1 MNQKVRES
9 LSALMDGESS
19 EFETRRVLKS
29 LSGDVPE
36 EADTWRRYHLMRSI
50 MQRESAIN
58 TSVDLSASIRARIE
72 QENMEAPEVEPAS
85 HRRAMPFSFMGSA
98 AIAAAVSLM
107 VMTGVQVYRANT
119 GIESVPGSGSGVG
132 FASRDTENAG
142 RNSGGAGNEGAM
154 ASLAAFRGSAEGTGG
169 GVIPIGAQTSWFM
182 APGEQDAARND
193 RQQAEVLQGYLNR
206 HVEQAGYRSN
216 AWMSDMQGLAP
227 ASGE

>member
-9 LSALMDGESS
+9 LSALMDGECS

-29 LSGDVPE
+29 LSEDAPE

-50 MQRESAIN
+50 MQRDNAIDVS
-58 TSVDLSASIRARIE
+58 TDLSASIRARLE
-72 QENMEAPEVEPAS
+72 QEHMEDAEPGQET
-85 HRRAMPFSFMGSA
+85 HRRTAPFSFMGSA

-119 GIESVPGSGSGVG
+119 GVDSVPGNGGGTSL
-132 FASRDTENAG
+132 ASRDTTIDG
-142 RNSGGAGNEGAM
+142 SGAMSGSDGAM
-154 ASLAAFRGSAEGTGG
+154 ASLAAFRGTGG
-169 GVIPIGAQTSWFM
+169 DAGSNVMPIGAQTSWFM
-182 APGEQDAARND
+182 APGEEDAARND
-193 RQQAEVLQGYLNR
+193 RQQVEVLQNYLNR

-216 AWMSDMQGLAP
+216 VWMANMQGLAP

>member
-9 LSALMDGESS
+9 LSALMDGECS

-29 LSGDVPE
+29 LSEDAGE

-50 MQRESAIN
+50 MQRDSAVDVS
-58 TSVDLSASIRARIE
+58 TDLSASIRARLE
-72 QENMEAPEVEPAS
+72 QETMEDGVEPPET
-85 HRRAMPFSFMGSA
+85 HRRTVPFSFMGSA

-119 GIESVPGSGSGVG
+119 GADSVPGGAGTSL
-132 FASRDTENAG
+132 ASRDATIN
-142 RNSGGAGNEGAM
+142 GGVVTGNEGAT
-154 ASLAAFRGSAEGTGG
+154 ASLAAFRGTGG
-169 GVIPIGAQTSWFM
+169 DESGSVMPIGAQTSWFM
-182 APGEQDAARND
+182 APGEEDAARND
-193 RQQAEVLQGYLNR
+193 RQQVEVLQDYLDR

-216 AWMSDMQGLAP
+216 VWMANMQGLAP

>member
-9 LSALMDGESS
+9 LSALMDGECS

-29 LSGDVPE
+29 LSDDAGE

-50 MQRESAIN
+50 MQRDGAIDVS
-58 TSVDLSASIRARIE
+58 TDLSASIRARLD
-72 QENMEAPEVEPAS
+72 QEHMEDGVAGQET
-85 HRRAMPFSFMGSA
+85 HRRTAPFSFMGSA

-119 GIESVPGSGSGVG
+119 GVESVPGGGGSTL
-132 FASRDTENAG
+132 ASRDAVIDG
-142 RNSGGAGNEGAM
+142 GGAMVGGDGSM
-154 ASLAAFRGSAEGTGG
+154 ASLAAFRGTGG
-169 GVIPIGAQTSWFM
+169 EEGGNVMPIGAQTSWFM
-182 APGEQDAARND
+182 APGEEDAARND
-193 RQQAEVLQGYLNR
+193 HQQVEVLQDYLNR

-216 AWMSDMQGLAP
+216 VWMANMQGLAP

>member
-9 LSALMDGESS
+9 LSALMDGECS

-29 LSGDVPE
+29 LSEDASE

-50 MQRESAIN
+50 MQRDSAID
-58 TSVDLSASIRARIE
+58 TSIDLSASIRARLE
-72 QENMEAPEVEPAS
+72 QEHMEEAGVGQET
-85 HRRAMPFSFMGSA
+85 HRRTVPFSFMGSA

-119 GIESVPGSGSGVG
+119 GLESVPGNGGTSLASRNATTDGSGAMVG
-132 FASRDTENAG
+132 G
-142 RNSGGAGNEGAM
+142 EGAM
-154 ASLAAFRGSAEGTGG
+154 ASLAAFRGTGG
-169 GVIPIGAQTSWFM
+169 DEGGNVMPIGAQTSWFM
-182 APGEQDAARND
+182 APGEEDAARND
-193 RQQAEVLQGYLNR
+193 RQQAEVLQNYLNR

-216 AWMSDMQGLAP
+216 VWMANMQGLAP